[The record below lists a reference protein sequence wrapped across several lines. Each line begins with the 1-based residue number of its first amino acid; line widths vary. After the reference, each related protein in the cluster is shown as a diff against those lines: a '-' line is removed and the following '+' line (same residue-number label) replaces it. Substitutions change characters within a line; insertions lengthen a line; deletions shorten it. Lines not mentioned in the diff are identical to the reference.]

1 MTRHEIYQSSGQT
14 NSRSA
19 KRSADLYSMPI
30 FIAVV
35 KMHQSHSMTFKNLKH
50 FLAPQTVM
58 SSSQLLAPI
67 ESRCWHE
74 KSSSHTRSLT
84 FAEDESLSSF
94 MLNLVT
100 DVLPAGRRQFSWPDA
115 KKHLCCGMFYL
126 LIGKFLTLSLRLV

>member
-1 MTRHEIYQSSGQT
+1 
-14 NSRSA
+14 
-19 KRSADLYSMPI
+19 MPI

-35 KMHQSHSMTFKNLKH
+35 KMHQSHSMTFKNLQH

-100 DVLPAGRRQFSWPDA
+100 EVLPAGRRQFSWPDA
-115 KKHLCCGMFYL
+115 KKHL
-126 LIGKFLTLSLRLV
+126 

>member
-1 MTRHEIYQSSGQT
+1 MTRYEIYQSSGQT

-19 KRSADLYSMPI
+19 KRSADLYSMLI
-30 FIAVV
+30 FIALV
-35 KMHQSHSMTFKNLKH
+35 KMHQSHSMTFKNRRH

-58 SSSQLLAPI
+58 SSSQLLAPT
-67 ESRCWHE
+67 ESRCRHE

-100 DVLPAGRRQFSWPDA
+100 EVLPAGRRQFSWPDA
-115 KKHLCCGMFYL
+115 KKHLCSRRFDL
-126 LIGKFLTLSLRLV
+126 LIGQFLIL